1 MLVGSSGHA
10 KVLAELLSAAGRFEA
25 VGFIDRDPSRW
36 AKKVLGLEVFGGDDL
51 LPGLLARG
59 VKFAVVAVAGTGG
72 NRKRSELFTNLKN
85 LGFDLPALLHPAAS
99 ISRSATLEE
108 GTQVMQGCII
118 CPDSA
123 IGANTIVNTG
133 VLVEHDYRIGR
144 NCNLALRSA
153 LMGGVEI
160 GDNTHVGAGAIINEC
175 VSVGK
180 DVIIGSGTVV
190 IKDVPNGL
198 KVAGVPAKPIGRLT

>member
-1 MLVGSSGHA
+1 
-10 KVLAELLSAAGRFEA
+10 
-25 VGFIDRDPSRW
+25 
-36 AKKVLGLEVFGGDDL
+36 
-51 LPGLLARG
+51 
-59 VKFAVVAVAGTGG
+59 
-72 NRKRSELFTNLKN
+72 
-85 LGFDLPALLHPAAS
+85 
-99 ISRSATLEE
+99 
-108 GTQVMQGCII
+108 MQGCII